1 MLNKMIDSGGGKYP
15 FVSLIVP
22 PTNDRL
28 FLQVP
33 PDMYY
38 YHYSQMHV
46 SFPPDGLL
54 VKICS
59 RLTEIS
65 SFLSVQ
71 EVCEE
76 NRELLRQALEEEE
89 EKLKK
94 KYELI
99 QQIRAIESL
108 PILKHKFVDLTE
120 VSSKENYCFYINV
133 YCMCFTRSEELCTAW
148 RCVVLSTK

>member
-1 MLNKMIDSGGGKYP
+1 M
-15 FVSLIVP
+15 
-22 PTNDRL
+22 
-28 FLQVP
+28 
-33 PDMYY
+33 
-38 YHYSQMHV
+38 
-46 SFPPDGLL
+46 
-54 VKICS
+54 
-59 RLTEIS
+59 S

-133 YCMCFTRSEELCTAW
+133 YCMCFTHSEELCTAW